1 MDLKFYN
8 FFSYWMI
15 IWFVMFKI
23 NIIHYSPYLI
33 YLCVAYGI
41 TIKAIYELILLI
53 KNKTQV
59 NKLLFV
65 MYFLLLLVIDIIP
78 IYFLEPDYSNSSIIY
93 TLTLLLI
100 YCVIMDLQNKNII
113 NQYTQVVFSK
123 LNNKIKSITNDFFK
137 KII

>member
-15 IWFVMFKI
+15 IWFVLFKI

-33 YLCVAYGI
+33 YLGVSYFI
-41 TIKAIYELILLI
+41 TIKAIHELIVLIKKNTRVYKKLLI
-53 KNKTQV
+53 SY
-59 NKLLFV
+59 LILIFI
-65 MYFLLLLVIDIIP
+65 IDIIP
-78 IYFLEPDYSNSSIIY
+78 VYFLEPDYSNSSIIF

-100 YCVIMDLQNKNII
+100 YFVFMELQNKNVI
-113 NQYTQVVFSK
+113 NQYTQNVFSK
-123 LNNKIKSITNDFFK
+123 LNNKIKSIKNDFFK

>member
-15 IWFVMFKI
+15 IWFVLFKI
-23 NIIHYSPYLI
+23 NIIYYSPYLI

-53 KNKTQV
+53 KNKTRV

-65 MYFLLLLVIDIIP
+65 MYFVLLIIIDIVP
-78 IYFLEPDYSNSSIIY
+78 IYFLEPDYSKNSIIF
-93 TLTLLLI
+93 TLVLLLI

-113 NQYTQVVFSK
+113 NQYTQTVFSK
-123 LNNKIKSITNDFFK
+123 LNNKIKSIYKDFFA

>member
-15 IWFVMFKI
+15 IWFVLFKI

-33 YLCVAYGI
+33 YLGVSYFI
-41 TIKAIYELILLI
+41 TIKAIHELIVLIKKNTRVYKKLLI
-53 KNKTQV
+53 SY
-59 NKLLFV
+59 LILIFI
-65 MYFLLLLVIDIIP
+65 IDIIP
-78 IYFLEPDYSNSSIIY
+78 VYFLEPDYSNSSIIF

-100 YCVIMDLQNKNII
+100 YFVFMELQNKNVI
-113 NQYTQVVFSK
+113 NQYTQNVFSK
-123 LNNKIKSITNDFFK
+123 LNNKIKSVKNDFFK

>member
-15 IWFVMFKI
+15 IWFVLFKI

-33 YLCVAYGI
+33 YLGVAYFI
-41 TIKAIYELILLI
+41 TIKAIHELIVLIKKNTRVYKKLLI
-53 KNKTQV
+53 SY
-59 NKLLFV
+59 LILIFI
-65 MYFLLLLVIDIIP
+65 IDIIP
-78 IYFLEPDYSNSSIIY
+78 VYFLEPDYSNSSVIF

-100 YCVIMDLQNKNII
+100 YFVFMELQNKNVI
-113 NQYTQVVFSK
+113 NQYTQNVFSK
-123 LNNKIKSITNDFFK
+123 LNNKIKSIKNDFFK

>member
-1 MDLKFYN
+1 
-8 FFSYWMI
+8 MI
-15 IWFVMFKI
+15 IWFVLFKI

-33 YLCVAYGI
+33 YLFVAYGI

-53 KNKTQV
+53 KNKTRV

-65 MYFLLLLVIDIIP
+65 MYFVLLIIIDIIP
-78 IYFLEPDYSNSSIIY
+78 IYLLEPNYSKSSIIF
-93 TLTLLLI
+93 TLVLLLI

-113 NQYTQVVFSK
+113 NQYTQTVFSK
-123 LNNKIKSITNDFFK
+123 LNNKIKSIKNDFFK